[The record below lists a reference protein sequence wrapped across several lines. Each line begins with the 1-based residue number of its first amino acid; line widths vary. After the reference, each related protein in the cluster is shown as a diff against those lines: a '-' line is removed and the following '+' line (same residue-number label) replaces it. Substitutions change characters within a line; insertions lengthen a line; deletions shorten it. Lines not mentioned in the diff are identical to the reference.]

1 MGRSEVAAGIGNL
14 KFPCQFMFPHVIFWQ
29 NSDSNPGSCN
39 GIIGRIG
46 RPMAREEVEEIHPSK
61 DALTLRS
68 KTQE

>member
-1 MGRSEVAAGIGNL
+1 
-14 KFPCQFMFPHVIFWQ
+14 MFPHVIFWQ